1 MAGKPPA
8 WETSQ
13 QAERKEGVVRSV
25 SGRRRG
31 RSTAD
36 PVGLLSQGEDIILHI
51 KRDKEMNV
59 LKAGG

>member
-8 WETSQ
+8 WETAQ
-13 QAERKEGVVRSV
+13 QAERKGGVVRSV
-25 SGRRRG
+25 SGRRRD

-36 PVGLLSQGEDIILHI
+36 PVGLLSQGEDIILYI